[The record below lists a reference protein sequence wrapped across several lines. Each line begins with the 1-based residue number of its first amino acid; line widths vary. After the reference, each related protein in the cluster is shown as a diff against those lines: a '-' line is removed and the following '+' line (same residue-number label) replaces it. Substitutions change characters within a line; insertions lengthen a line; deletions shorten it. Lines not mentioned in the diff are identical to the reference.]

1 MVKVNLP
8 ETDSSSK
15 KNKKRAHI
23 ISGCVACGACA
34 PKCPSGSISIYKGL
48 YAVIN
53 PEMCK
58 GCGICAKSC
67 AANVI
72 RVDTAT
78 GG

>member
-1 MVKVNLP
+1 
-8 ETDSSSK
+8 
-15 KNKKRAHI
+15 
-23 ISGCVACGACA
+23 
-34 PKCPSGSISIYKGL
+34 L